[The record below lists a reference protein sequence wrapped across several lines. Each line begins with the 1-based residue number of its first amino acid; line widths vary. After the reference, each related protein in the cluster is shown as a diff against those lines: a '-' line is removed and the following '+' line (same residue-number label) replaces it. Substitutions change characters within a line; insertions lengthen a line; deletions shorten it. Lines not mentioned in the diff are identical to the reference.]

1 MIQDLDR
8 LLGDS
13 SARGTF
19 FDIGSGM
26 LFLNILYISDQ
37 WLSCLGIGNVL
48 AQVAMEA
55 RELFDHVAG
64 VEVDDHRF
72 DQSKVWLSQLRS
84 MNILL
89 TVWILLL

>member
-1 MIQDLDR
+1 
-8 LLGDS
+8 
-13 SARGTF
+13 
-19 FDIGSGM
+19 
-26 LFLNILYISDQ
+26 
-37 WLSCLGIGNVL
+37 
-48 AQVAMEA
+48 MEA